1 MNEENVTDIHNEIA
15 YSHKKNGIL
24 SFVTT
29 MNFED
34 IVLRG
39 IIQAPTLN
47 NNQNI
52 RWGTGGFTGGAGIGE
67 VWIKRY
73 TVSAKAREINSRD
86 WWYSVVTIVSK
97 NLLSLEW
104 ILNISSTKMMCNFTE
119 YKLTCFSQSA
129 HIYVSGTMLFP
140 NTFHIV
146 FPLKITVPTYLE
158 TGVICFSF

>member
-86 WWYSVVTIVSK
+86 WWCSVVTIVSK

-104 ILNISSTKMMCNFTE
+104 ILNISSTQMMCNFTKF
-119 YKLTCFSQSA
+119 KLTCYFLIHS
-129 HIYVSGTMLFP
+129 MLFF
-140 NTFHIV
+140 N
-146 FPLKITVPTYLE
+146 
-158 TGVICFSF
+158 